1 MSYFKTRNLL
11 LVLAVCLA
19 LFLAVV
25 IALRFHPEDSL
36 PAVVKALPEGVD
48 VSLRDIDYTQVEEG
62 HARWRLVAQQAERQS
77 ASGLMVLD
85 SPSLSFY
92 DEKGGVE
99 SSVEAERGEVSDDY
113 QKVGLHGDVV
123 LKNSGG
129 YTVYTDQLD
138 YDHAQQVVTTAAHV
152 RLVADGVSLE
162 GSGLVL
168 DLKQERM
175 RLNAD
180 VKGSLE

>member
-19 LFLAVV
+19 LFLAAV
-25 IALRFHPEDSL
+25 IALRFHPEDPL
-36 PAVVKALPEGVD
+36 PAVIKALPEGID

-77 ASGLMVLD
+77 ASGTMVLE

-92 DEKGGVE
+92 DDKGVIE
-99 SSVEAERGEVSDDY
+99 SSLEAKRGEVSDDY
-113 QKVGLHGDVV
+113 QKVGLRGDVV
-123 LKNSGG
+123 LKNSDG

-138 YDHAQQVVTTAAHV
+138 YDHARQVATTAAHV
-152 RLVADGVSLE
+152 LLVADGVSLE
-162 GSGLVL
+162 GTGLVL
-168 DLKQERM
+168 DVKQERM
-175 RLNAD
+175 HLNAD